1 MSLLS
6 TSLDVNAI
14 TLVTQIVWSSSH
26 HPLFTYHVPHQ
37 QNSRILV
44 EMSTISQLKPIY
56 WAKKPAKSRI
66 GIEPV
71 LYIMNCSEKTRP
83 RTASGVCTCIIVC
96 VGIFTQAI
104 ATPSTNT
111 SAIVVQSNNAEPAA
125 CPRAQ

>member
-6 TSLDVNAI
+6 TFLDVNAI

-44 EMSTISQLKPIY
+44 EMRTISQLKPINC
-56 WAKKPAKSRI
+56 AKKPAKSRI

-71 LYIMNCSEKTRP
+71 LYIMNCREKTRP
-83 RTASGVCTCIIVC
+83 RTASGVCSCIIVC
-96 VGIFTQAI
+96 VGIFTQAM
-104 ATPSTNT
+104 ATPSIKT
-111 SAIVVQSNNAEPAA
+111 SAIVVQSNNAEPGA
-125 CPRAQ
+125 CSL